1 MQRLIIRINERL
13 RQVVALDNVYYI
25 EADED
30 DSLVRLAS
38 KYRLRDIRSINDME
52 QKLTSA
58 GFFRI
63 QRSYLVNL
71 DRIRLVRLRDSGR
84 DWEVVMAPPVNKVL
98 PISRGAV
105 EELLAALEL

>member
-1 MQRLIIRINERL
+1 MQRLVIHIEEGL
-13 RQVVALDNVYYI
+13 REIVDLDDVYYL

-30 DSLVRLAS
+30 DTLVRLAG
-38 KYRLRDIRSINDME
+38 KIRRRDIRPINELE
-52 QKLTSA
+52 QKLKAA

-71 DRIRLVRLRDSGR
+71 HRIRHVRLRESRR

-98 PISRGAV
+98 PVSRGTLEA
-105 EELLAALEL
+105 LLDALER